1 MPGSQPSGTFPMK
14 RSTVACI
21 LSLLTFFGGHYFNSR
36 PAKASLFGMVLVAGV
51 GLGALA
57 AFCVF
62 APSLLGDDT
71 YVQGMVGYL
80 GRFKVFVILITV
92 AIVVVWAASAL
103 TAACEARAREPEAVP
118 EEGGDSPLVRNLV
131 GFAMCGLGMATLA
144 ALPLLICATV
154 WLPGYLSMAGPFRP
168 RSTLSRLRYGLDL
181 PLPMIEGSP
190 PQPRAGYLG
199 STVGGIG
206 EFDWEAKKFLA
217 AGNGEI
223 RGLVRANGKPVA
235 GLQIHLCFAP
245 DLRTGRGVSDAN
257 GWYSIRLP
265 TGKYRLAGWELDS
278 ASADSAL
285 AGKINEEQDPWDFG
299 RLGQVLTVEANAPT
313 TGLNFDFID
322 AVVRVRP
329 LNGIHV
335 SRNVVF
341 EWKPYPGASYYRLGV
356 TDKGTNPYSNRY
368 IPSTFRSANVRG
380 TTTTAVLAGLA
391 LKPGHYYGWGVE
403 AYDNSRKQIGSSGDD
418 WTVAFKVE

>member
-1 MPGSQPSGTFPMK
+1 MK
-14 RSTVACI
+14 RSTGACI
-21 LSLLTFFGGHYFNSR
+21 LSLLTVFGGHYFNGR
-36 PAKASLFGMVLVAGV
+36 PAKALLFGMVLVAGV

-57 AFCVF
+57 VFCVF
-62 APSLLGDDT
+62 APSLLGDDM

-80 GRFKVFVILITV
+80 GRFRVFVILITV

-103 TAACEARAREPEAVP
+103 TAALEARAREPEAVP
-118 EEGGDSPLVRNLV
+118 EEGGDSLLVRNLV

-144 ALPLLICATV
+144 ALPLLIYATV
-154 WLPGYLSMAGPFRP
+154 WLPGYLTTGGPYGSRFM
-168 RSTLSRLRYGLDL
+168 LSRLPYGLDL
-181 PLPMIEGSP
+181 RLPMMEGSP

-199 STVGGIG
+199 SPWRCVA

-235 GLQIHLCFAP
+235 GLQLHLCFAP
-245 DLRTGRGVSDAN
+245 DLRTGWGVSDAN

-265 TGKYRLAGWELDS
+265 TGKYRLAGWQLDP
-278 ASADSAL
+278 ASANSAL
-285 AGKINEEQDPWDFG
+285 AGKINAEQGPWDFG

-335 SRNVVF
+335 SRDVVF
-341 EWKPYPGASYYRLGV
+341 EWKPYPGASYYRLSV
-356 TDKGTNPYSNRY
+356 TDNGTNPYSDHY
-368 IPSTFRSANVRG
+368 MPSTLRSANVRG

-403 AYDNSRKQIGSSGDD
+403 AYGSNRKQIGSSGED